1 MISLQRRLGLAI
13 AASVLAAVSVSLL
26 AGAYLVRR
34 SIEHAALNGLRRQ
47 VALLANEDLRP
58 SPGPLGRFLTTQD
71 ERLSVL
77 PRRQA
82 RLLLPD
88 SPAGRITVNGH
99 DYLYATRWTD
109 ADVVVLLRTA
119 SSVRSDSRPFWFA
132 LAAAGALGCLLAAAV
147 AAALAR
153 GIARPVVRVARAS
166 SRLAAGESP
175 QPLPVSG
182 SLELRALAES
192 FNTMADQ
199 LRRAREAERSFLL
212 SVSHELKTPL
222 TAIRGYA
229 EALEEGV
236 LTPDRAVKVIRTEAE
251 RLERLIADLLHLAR
265 LDRQRFDIRPTTVD
279 LAEIARE
286 SASRHAA
293 RAREL
298 GVQLELQRESA
309 APASADPDRH
319 GHRSGNRGRG
329 NPARVRTL
337 LSLPPLQRAPSGRHR
352 SRTRDRPRAGSG
364 DGRRRRGGKPSRRGY
379 RFHDP
384 TSASGGRDSTA
395 GWDDVRDVGGLRPR
409 AHAAVA
415 QTCPARRNL
424 LHQDDL
430 FGLPGAIV
438 IRDDKSHG
446 EPCAAALGPDAAC
459 EVGAA
464 HV

>member
-298 GVQLELQRESA
+298 GAAR
-309 APASADPDRH
+309 APA
-319 GHRSGNRGRG
+319 GIGG
-329 NPARVRTL
+329 
-337 LSLPPLQRAPSGRHR
+337 
-352 SRTRDRPRAGSG
+352 AGE
-364 DGRRRRGGKPSRRGY
+364 R
-379 RFHDP
+379 
-384 TSASGGRDSTA
+384 
-395 GWDDVRDVGGLRPR
+395 
-409 AHAAVA
+409 
-415 QTCPARRNL
+415 
-424 LHQDDL
+424 
-430 FGLPGAIV
+430 
-438 IRDDKSHG
+438 
-446 EPCAAALGPDAAC
+446 
-459 EVGAA
+459 
-464 HV
+464 